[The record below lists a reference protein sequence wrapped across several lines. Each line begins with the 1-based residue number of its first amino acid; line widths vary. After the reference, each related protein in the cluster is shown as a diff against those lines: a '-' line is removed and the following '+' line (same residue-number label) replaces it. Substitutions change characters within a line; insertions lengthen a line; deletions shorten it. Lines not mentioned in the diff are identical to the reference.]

1 MALEIFLNNGSGP
14 HNHHTK
20 FEIILIYC
28 WFYKNPKSKWFSHLD
43 LYGSWQKHANHN
55 TNLWKN
61 LLFYKIRNILG
72 KIKLGVVI
80 AWTISIVKKNS
91 VAIATCLEEFDFLA
105 PISQRVYS
113 HMKVDTII
121 TILLSIATW
130 HEFRSEKNVSYLI
143 EASATQITHVKLTS
157 PISVC
162 SALFH
167 SVELACPR
175 SYVLFLIHSWHFTL
189 TGAVFLLAT
198 IMVCRDSQ
206 KEPQTVFQ
214 LNYMYIT
221 VSVGWV
227 VLIT

>member
-1 MALEIFLNNGSGP
+1 MAVG
-14 HNHHTK
+14 
-20 FEIILIYC
+20 
-28 WFYKNPKSKWFSHLD
+28 
-43 LYGSWQKHANHN
+43 
-55 TNLWKN
+55 
-61 LLFYKIRNILG
+61 RNMPTTIQTYG
-72 KIKLGVVI
+72 KISYFIKSVIYWEKSNLVWWLLGPL
-80 AWTISIVKKNS
+80 ALFKKNS

-130 HEFRSEKNVSYLI
+130 HEFRSEKHVSYLI

-189 TGAVFLLAT
+189 TGVVFLLAA